1 MRKEGGRRRNT
12 SGPRPLSA
20 INDSNFDAFDLLG
33 IERGENGQEKSYGYL
48 LVPSRYLYKERKNQL
63 NFPIEPHMELTN
75 AHVLKNYA
83 MSRYS
88 KSNSAMNSATESKPS
103 TIDDHIDGAGTSKF
117 DFVGFFLYLRKK
129 INS

>member
-48 LVPSRYLYKERKNQL
+48 LVPSRYLSKEKKNS
-63 NFPIEPHMELTN
+63 FHFSIEPNTELTN
-75 AHVLKNYA
+75 AHVLRNYR
-83 MSRYS
+83 MNRYS
-88 KSNSAMNSATESKPS
+88 DSNSSSLSGLKATAELKPV
-103 TIDDHIDGAGTSKF
+103 ILDDSVDGAGTNKF
-117 DFVGFFLYLRKK
+117 DFVRKQ
-129 INS
+129 